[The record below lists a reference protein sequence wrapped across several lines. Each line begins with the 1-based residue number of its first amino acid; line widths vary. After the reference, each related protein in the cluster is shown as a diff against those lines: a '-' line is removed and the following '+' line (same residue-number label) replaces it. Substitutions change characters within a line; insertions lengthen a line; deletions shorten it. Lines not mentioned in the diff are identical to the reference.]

1 MNPMIK
7 YRGGKS
13 KELPQFEKY
22 IPTDYDTYFEPFI
35 GGGAVFFHLQ
45 PPKAVISDINH
56 RLINFYSEMQTN
68 YTDAR
73 IQLDHLQILL

>member
-45 PPKAVISDINH
+45 PQK
-56 RLINFYSEMQTN
+56 L
-68 YTDAR
+68 
-73 IQLDHLQILL
+73 